1 MGAIVAVSIGP
12 VLCRYILIEASR
24 HPSYRTATVKDSYA
38 AFCDRALR
46 TVHQVLAVER
56 REIQLDAIGIAV
68 AGEVVDDLVR
78 ATCCLQHLD
87 GEPLEEDF
95 FTEFGE
101 IPTIV
106 IGQTEA
112 AELAK
117 ECDSQ
122 IIALRD
128 DHLLAGAVISAKR
141 LLAAK

>member
-1 MGAIVAVSIGP
+1 MGAIVAVSISP
-12 VLCRYILIEASR
+12 MLCRYILIEASR
-24 HPSYRTATVKDSYA
+24 YPSYRTATEKDSYA

-46 TVHQVLAVER
+46 TVHQVLKAER

-87 GEPLEEDF
+87 GEPLAEDF
-95 FTEFGE
+95 FIEFGE
-101 IPTIV
+101 VPTIV

-112 AELAK
+112 ATLAR
-117 ECDSQ
+117 EFDSQ

-128 DHLLAGAVISAKR
+128 DPLLAGAVISAQR
-141 LLAAK
+141 LVAAK